1 MKLAKKRLIS
11 WVLLAFLLAVAAL
24 LLRTGYNRFQK
35 SFYPLRYTEH
45 VEKYAKEYQLEPALV
60 YAVIRSE
67 SNFDADAKSRSG
79 ALGLMQMMPD
89 TFDWLQE
96 KENDSYSE
104 EDLFRPEV
112 SIRYGCL
119 YLSMMMEKY
128 GSLRTALCA
137 YNAGSG
143 TVDGWLKDSRY
154 SSDGKNLS
162 RIPYE
167 ETKNYADA
175 VLKSYDR
182 YKKLYQL

>member
-1 MKLAKKRLIS
+1 MKLSKKFFRS
-11 WVLLAFLLAVAAL
+11 CVLLAVLLFGAVL
-24 LLRTGYNRFQK
+24 LLRAGYNRFQK
-35 SFYPLRYTEH
+35 SIYPLRYAEY
-45 VEKYAKEYQLEPALV
+45 VEKYAQEYHLEPALV

-67 SNFDADAKSRSG
+67 SNFDAGARSRSG

-89 TFDWLQE
+89 TFNWLQE
-96 KENDSYSE
+96 IQKDTYSE

-112 SIRYGCL
+112 NIRYGCR
-119 YLSMMMEKY
+119 YLSMMVEKY

-143 TVDGWLKDSRY
+143 TVDGWLRDSRY

-167 ETKNYADA
+167 ETQNYADA
-175 VLKSYDR
+175 VIKSYDK
-182 YKKLYQL
+182 YKELYQL

>member
-1 MKLAKKRLIS
+1 MKFSKRFFRS
-11 WVLLAFLLAVAAL
+11 YTLLAILLVGAVL
-24 LLRTGYNRFQK
+24 LLRAGYDRFQK
-35 SFYPLRYTEH
+35 SFYPLRYTEY
-45 VEKYAKEYQLEPALV
+45 VEKYAQEYHLEPALV

-67 SNFDADAKSRSG
+67 SNFDADARSRSG
-79 ALGLMQMMPD
+79 ACGLMQLMPD

-96 KENDSYSE
+96 SQKDTYSE

-112 SIRYGCL
+112 NIRYGCR
-119 YLSMMMEKY
+119 YLSMMAERY

-154 SSDGKNLS
+154 SADGKNLK

-167 ETKNYADA
+167 ETQNYADS
-175 VLKSYDR
+175 VLQSYDK